1 LDKLKEE
8 FVLKK
13 KTLALVPNEKD
24 ALEQIKETV
33 ASVEGGMKE
42 AKVSA
47 LHISNLHNFLRTL
60 FVYS

>member
-1 LDKLKEE
+1 M
-8 FVLKK
+8 KK